1 MSSSK
6 IVLYLCLSFIGGIF
20 VASFLNVPSLIIGE
34 LFILGIFY
42 SLFFFKQKS
51 ILVFGFC
58 LIILAFGIL
67 RYQIALNN
75 FENAELKNFID
86 FPESIQILA
95 RVAKEP
101 DARENNINL
110 TVNTEELL
118 INKIGIPM
126 EGKILITTERYPE
139 YQYGNKLE
147 ITGLLK
153 TPPVFED
160 FNYKDYLRK
169 EGILAVMSYPEIS
182 QRFSEIGILPAI
194 YAKVLSFKN
203 KLRETINQNLSPPQ
217 RSILA
222 AVILGDK
229 KNISK
234 EWKDKLNK
242 TGVRH
247 ITAVSGM
254 HIIILTSILMTL
266 LIALGFWRGQ
276 AFYLTIGIIFLYILM
291 IGFQPSAV
299 RAVIMASLFLLA
311 QKIGRISYSQ
321 RAIIFAGAL
330 MLIQNPFL
338 LKDDVGFQLSFLA
351 IMGIIYL
358 LPIFQ
363 KWLKFIPQGRY
374 LNLRNILGM
383 TFSAQVF
390 TLPILIYNFG
400 YFSLVSPLSNILIV
414 PILSYVMAS
423 GFIFSLIGIFWQF
436 SGWILSFPCWFLL
449 TYITKVID
457 LLYQLPFISVQ
468 LKISWQWIFVF
479 YLTLGYFVWR
489 LKERERWKFLDF

>member
-1 MSSSK
+1 
-6 IVLYLCLSFIGGIF
+6 
-20 VASFLNVPSLIIGE
+20 
-34 LFILGIFY
+34 
-42 SLFFFKQKS
+42 
-51 ILVFGFC
+51 
-58 LIILAFGIL
+58 
-67 RYQIALNN
+67 
-75 FENAELKNFID
+75 LKNFID
-86 FPESIQILA
+86 FSEPIQISA
-95 RVAKEP
+95 KVIKEP
-101 DARENNINL
+101 DVRENNINL
-110 TVNTEELL
+110 TVRTEELL

-126 EGKILITTERYPE
+126 EGKVLVTTERYPE
-139 YQYGNKLE
+139 YQYGDELE
-147 ITGLLK
+147 IIGLLK

-169 EGILAVMSYPEIS
+169 DGILAAMSYPEIS
-182 QRFSEIGILPAI
+182 LKPSEIGTLSAAYSKI
-194 YAKVLSFKN
+194 LSFKN
-203 KLRETINQNLSPPQ
+203 KLREVINQNLSPPQ

-229 KNISK
+229 RNISK

-254 HIIILTSILMTL
+254 HIIILTSILMTF

-276 AFYLTIGIIFLYILM
+276 AFYLTIGIIFLYILI

-299 RAVIMASLFLLA
+299 RAVIMVSLFLLA

-321 RAIIFAGAL
+321 RAIVFAGAL
-330 MLIQNPFL
+330 MLTQNPFL

-390 TLPILIYNFG
+390 SLPILIYNFG

-414 PILSYVMAS
+414 PLLSYIMAT
-423 GFIFSLIGIFWQF
+423 GFIFSLAGIFWQ
-436 SGWILSFPCWFLL
+436 SLGWLLSFPCWFLL
-449 TYITKVID
+449 TYITKIID
-457 LLYQLPFISVQ
+457 WFYHFPFISIQ
-468 LKISWQWIFVF
+468 LKISWQWILIF
-479 YLTLGYFVWR
+479 YLILGYFVWR

>member
-1 MSSSK
+1 MTPSK

-20 VASFLNVPSLIIGE
+20 VSSFLNVPNLIIGE
-34 LFILGIFY
+34 LFILGGFY
-42 SLFFFKQKS
+42 ILFFIKQKS

-58 LIILAFGIL
+58 LIILACGIL

-86 FPESIQILA
+86 FSEPIQISA
-95 RVAKEP
+95 KVIKEP
-101 DARENNINL
+101 DVRENNINL
-110 TVNTEELL
+110 TVSVEELL

-126 EGKILITTERYPE
+126 EGKVLVTTERYPE
-139 YQYGNKLE
+139 YQYGDELK
-147 ITGLLK
+147 IIGLLK

-169 EGILAVMSYPEIS
+169 DGILAVMSYPEIS
-182 QRFSEIGILPAI
+182 QKSPEVGPLPSFYGRI
-194 YAKVLSFKN
+194 LSFKN
-203 KLRETINQNLSPPQ
+203 KLREVINQNLSPPQ

-229 KNISK
+229 RNISE

-254 HIIILTSILMTL
+254 HIIILTSILMTF

-299 RAVIMASLFLLA
+299 RAAIMAGLFLSA

-321 RAIIFAGAL
+321 RAIVFAGAL
-330 MLIQNPFL
+330 MLTQNPFL
-338 LKDDVGFQLSFLA
+338 LKDDVGFQLSFFGHNGDYLSSA
-351 IMGIIYL
+351 NFSEIIKIYS
-358 LPIFQ
+358 PREIFKFKKYFRYDSFGPGFHFAHFNLQ
-363 KWLKFIPQGRY
+363 LWLFFFSFAFEQHFNCASFILCYGNWFYFQPD
-374 LNLRNILGM
+374 RNILAIFRM
-383 TFSAQVF
+383 AFFFPLLVF
-390 TLPILIYNFG
+390 T
-400 YFSLVSPLSNILIV
+400 
-414 PILSYVMAS
+414 
-423 GFIFSLIGIFWQF
+423 
-436 SGWILSFPCWFLL
+436 
-449 TYITKVID
+449 D
-457 LLYQLPFISVQ
+457 LYY
-468 LKISWQWIFVF
+468 K
-479 YLTLGYFVWR
+479 
-489 LKERERWKFLDF
+489 DN